1 MQWKDPSTVHKRFTF
16 RPASVIAAS
25 CDVGGQVI
33 IDERVAVAVDG
44 TERLLLSHNVDLGV
58 ATHEPHNDRAV
69 LHPTRFLHAT

>member
-44 TERLLLSHNVDLGV
+44 TERLLLSHNVDIGV

-69 LHPTRFLHAT
+69 LH